1 MNATGDGHS
10 SDGTDA
16 VRRLRK
22 SRFLRPQDSSEFKS
36 QSSDLP
42 VFLATPRPLAGLLEK
57 QPPHEADS
65 QARVSRLVGDF
76 TTTLVKSFNGSEDDL
91 NRFYSGLS
99 LHRLVPSHMREP
111 VARIALILLLASFPI
126 AFSPNGVPRP
136 TKMPTPV
143 FSKTKTAP
151 PEFLL
156 EDRLAFGQGLRDRLA
171 APTPALDPKNP
182 AIKTPDVDPPRAE
195 AEQQLPTLTTFDSGA
210 RENQPLVMDERRWSL
225 PFDSQEYAIADLPVT
240 PEASFRAEITASAF
254 VNEPVSVT
262 AQNDIPVV
270 ARVSRSMRKVERRQ
284 KVLIQ
289 RRIVRVQ
296 TLPPAVVAAAIAQQQ
311 AYAQQQ
317 AAAPPPFL
325 FFLGAPPPS
334 AAPPSEENAPPKKPF
349 LFPKSINDIFKN
361 EY

>member
-1 MNATGDGHS
+1 MIHTIARYAAVLKRDGLS
-10 SDGTDA
+10 EPQALRKIDDVLRLRALSDG
-16 VRRLRK
+16 RH
-22 SRFLRPQDSSEFKS
+22 
-36 QSSDLP
+36 
-42 VFLATPRPLAGLLEK
+42 ATTVEEYLE
-57 QPPHEADS
+57 
-65 QARVSRLVGDF
+65 
-76 TTTLVKSFNGSEDDL
+76 
-91 NRFYSGLS
+91 
-99 LHRLVPSHMREP
+99 
-111 VARIALILLLASFPI
+111 LLLAARCPEYLSH
-126 AFSPNGVPRP
+126 SPGLLTAALALARAEIEPGLPPMVGSPPSEWLTARMSTEEFKQEFDRLLNATQWFVP
-136 TKMPTPV
+136 
-143 FSKTKTAP
+143 S
-151 PEFLL
+151 L

-171 APTPALDPKNP
+171 APTSALDPKNP
-182 AIKTPDVDPPRAE
+182 AIKTPDVDAPRAE
-195 AEQQLPTLTTFDSGA
+195 AEQQLPTFTTFDSGA

-349 LFPKSINDIFKN
+349 LFPELINDIFKN